1 MTTEQKALPRP
12 PARVGRPGIVEE
24 AQLPDPPA
32 LTPLPAVQPGP
43 RPPAPTDASGA
54 LAFEAQAAPAPT
66 YATRAATI
74 RMTYHGVPV
83 DLYRADIGIG
93 TIEQLVD
100 QLARR
105 EGWAA
110 AGDKSFPT
118 LPDGTPICPRHGVPM
133 RLREKQGDSW
143 WSHNVAGEGE
153 EPCYCRG
160 YPGKTSPGWER

>member
-1 MTTEQKALPRP
+1 MTTNGRTINEAYPQRRPAPRAAVPSTP
-12 PARVGRPGIVEE
+12 PAAAESSE
-24 AQLPDPPA
+24 PA
-32 LTPLPAVQPGP
+32 AESSEP
-43 RPPAPTDASGA
+43 
-54 LAFEAQAAPAPT
+54 APAPPQVAPA
-66 YATRAATI
+66 YPARAVTLHL
-74 RMTYHGVPV
+74 TYHGVPV
-83 DLYRADIGIG
+83 DLYRADLAIE

-100 QLARR
+100 QITRR

-133 RLREKQGDSW
+133 KLREKQGDSW

-160 YPGKTSPGWER
+160 YPGKTSPGWDR